1 MRNSIFYSTE
11 KEDIIETTPVLLD
24 PETEIALERNQIF
37 GVITI
42 FLPIPHY
49 KKEKLEM
56 SFDLCKKL
64 IADFYNATLIKTFL
78 GDELEITTPISG
90 ISTSSIF
97 AGQDYLKMTII
108 AVNRTDVLKIYKQI
122 SEGFYDDL
130 IDKNKDD
137 EYSVM
142 IKILKYKMKDI
153 NKKIIDILFEGE
165 TKKEFLNAF
174 VNIELPEN
182 LLKIAEML

>member
-1 MRNSIFYSTE
+1 MRSSFFYSTE
-11 KEDIIETTPVLLD
+11 KEDIIETTSVLLD
-24 PETEIALERNQIF
+24 AETEIALERNQLF

-49 KKEKLEM
+49 KKEKLDK

-64 IADFYNATLIKTFL
+64 MADFYNATLIKTFL
-78 GDELEITTPISG
+78 GDELEITTG
-90 ISTSSIF
+90 INGMSTSSIF
-97 AGQDYLKMTII
+97 AGQDYLKITII
-108 AVNRTDVLKIYKQI
+108 GVDRIDVLKIYKQI

-130 IDKNKDD
+130 IDRSKDD

-153 NKKIIDILFEGE
+153 NKKIIETLFDGE
-165 TKKEFLNAF
+165 TKEEFLKAF

-182 LLKIAEML
+182 LLKIAKML